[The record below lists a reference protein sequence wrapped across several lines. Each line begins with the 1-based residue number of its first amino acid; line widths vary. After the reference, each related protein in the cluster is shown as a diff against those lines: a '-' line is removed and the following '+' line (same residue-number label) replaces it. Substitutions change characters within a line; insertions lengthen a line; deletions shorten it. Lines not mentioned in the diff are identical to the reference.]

1 MKMPKNAQGCGDE
14 LRSKQKNGNRSCP
27 MGMTYPFDLIFDQIA
42 DPNLSN

>member
-1 MKMPKNAQGCGDE
+1 MLKVVEMNYVA
-14 LRSKQKNGNRSCP
+14 SKKNGNGSCP